1 MAKIAIITDQHFGIR
16 SDSESIL
23 NNQEK
28 FYREIFFP
36 KLEELNI
43 NTVLHLGDIFDRRKY
58 VNYNTLQRAK
68 SMFLDPLKERDINML
83 LTVGNHDVFYKTTNK
98 LNSPESL
105 LSDYDNIKIYTK
117 ASEVNIHDKL
127 FLLIPWI
134 TKDNKEHSF
143 NLINNSKAYVAAGHL
158 EISGF
163 EYYRGSMAKHGV
175 SKEVFDKYNVV
186 MSGHFHHKSS
196 GSNIEYLGAPSE
208 YIWADYDDP
217 RGFHIFDTQTEE
229 LEFIENPFS
238 IFKKVQYD
246 DVENDYT
253 DLLKKDDAFAEYEGC
268 YVKVVVTN
276 KENPQLLE
284 TIVKNIEK
292 AGAADVVVVESYY
305 NFDFDEE
312 DDTIEDVEDTLVI
325 LDNISKTIQNE
336 KYQSKVNVLLK
347 ELYHEATSRN
357 SEVN

>member
-1 MAKIAIITDQHFGIR
+1 MKIAIITDQHHGVR

-28 FYREIFFP
+28 FYRELFFP
-36 KLEELNI
+36 KLEELGI
-43 NTVLHLGDIFDRRKY
+43 RTVLNLGDIFDRRKY
-58 VNYNTLQRAK
+58 VNYNTLQRTK
-68 SMFLDPLKERDINML
+68 EMFLDPLKECNITML
-83 LTVGNHDVFYKTTNK
+83 LTVGNHDVYYKTTNN
-98 LNSPESL
+98 LNSPQSL
-105 LSDYDNIKIYTK
+105 LSDYDNIHIYTT
-117 ASEVNIHDKL
+117 ATEVDIHGKL
-127 FLLIPWI
+127 FLLLPWI

-143 NLINNSKAYVAAGHL
+143 EMIKNSKAYIAAGHL
-158 EISGF
+158 ELAGF
-163 EYYRGSMAKHGV
+163 EYYRGSMAKQGV
-175 SKEVFDKYNVV
+175 SKDVFDKYNLV
-186 MSGHFHHKSS
+186 MSGHYHHKSS

-217 RGFHIFDTQTEE
+217 RGFHIFDVETEQ
-229 LEFIENPFS
+229 LEFIQNPFS

-253 DLLKKDDAFAEYEGC
+253 DLLKRDDGFSEYQGC

-312 DDTIEDVEDTLVI
+312 DDTIENIEDTLVI

-336 KYQSKVNVLLK
+336 KYQEKVNGLLK